1 VVLKLAAVWL
11 SVLSRFGLPLPRP
24 IATRVRRLESHH
36 KSSALLRSL
45 FESRQLSWDSNGFWL
60 IDPMPSKSSLDDFY
74 AQTYWSS
81 RSDSQSLL
89 RSRDVDHFV
98 LLEPFLQDVRA
109 STQKV
114 AMNFGSGHGGCSFL
128 FRAAGFEVWNVDPA
142 ENELEAFRHAS
153 SISQVPLDL
162 DLVYASHSLE
172 HVTDPIATTNEIV
185 DHLGVGGLFFVEVP
199 NARRTDE
206 IVYRESERAEP
217 PIHPPHT
224 VYYTTDFFRSLGLK
238 TLILDT
244 FSYSDGPFAI
254 ATASDDAE
262 VIRYLGQKVV

>member
-1 VVLKLAAVWL
+1 MKVAHESL
-11 SVLSRFGLPLPRP
+11 
-24 IATRVRRLESHH
+24 RRLFGGRR
-36 KSSALLRSL
+36 LV
-45 FESRQLSWDSNGFWL
+45 WDSRGFWVV
-60 IDPMPSKSSLDDFY
+60 DPMPTDHELDDYY
-74 AQTYWSS
+74 AKTYWTS
-81 RSDSQSLL
+81 RLDSQSWL
-89 RSRDVDHFV
+89 RRRDVDHFLV
-98 LLEPFLQDVRA
+98 LERFLHSSGAR
-109 STQKV
+109 TQKV